1 MMRDKRSIGHRPSD
15 TVNRAQ
21 AMRDK
26 ALSVAMK
33 RKEEFL
39 GVRVPKD
46 LRDKVTDRANDL
58 GIPVSILIR
67 NILEEAFKGRE
78 PVAYSSPNNEPQ
90 AVRPTEHFP
99 SVLGWEILRLNKQ
112 VDCSSCGKQLLPGE
126 SVMLG
131 LASGL
136 VQPETTHIILCNQ
149 CQGFM

>member
-1 MMRDKRSIGHRPSD
+1 MMRDKRSIGHGPSD

-46 LRDKVTDRANDL
+46 LRDKVTDRANNL

-67 NILEEAFKGRE
+67 NILEEAFNGPKS
-78 PVAYSSPNNEPQ
+78 AACSAIFSPRAMPDWKPR
-90 AVRPTEHFP
+90 AVT
-99 SVLGWEILRLNKQ
+99 G
-112 VDCSSCGKQLLPGE
+112 LLPC
-126 SVMLG
+126 STSWSAISRARSL
-131 LASGL
+131 
-136 VQPETTHIILCNQ
+136 PE
-149 CQGFM
+149 